1 MPVVSELGVIA
12 ITTALMHAVLL
23 GYVIIKR
30 GFSRKLPR
38 LLAAYLLM
46 ATLWDVGVLVDA
58 LPTMQ
63 HAFPLAYLYPL
74 LPLTVLLWLYTVS
87 FLPATR
93 NQWKIIGAGGGVLVV
108 MALVQFL
115 PYRLPYLPIPFS
127 GGRYLDKLTLV
138 FWPVVGT
145 AAFITGHTLW
155 LTDNLQATLHSP
167 RHQNRARLLNIALV
181 TVAVGLVLSLIPVT
195 AEVGLVIHWLG
206 ALELTYLTFSRYLP
220 DVKYSAKELL
230 GWLAITL
237 LTAAVFFAIIFLLRQ
252 WTWVSPVLWAAVS
265 SIVLT
270 MVYPIV
276 HATLGKTI
284 RRVLFANRYN
294 SAKIIKAYIH
304 AINNLL
310 LLQDLVSVSLTFISA
325 NLKIERGAF
334 FLLKNDDDDVYTF
347 AIHTNLNG
355 DLPPGIQLKKD
366 TAITKTLVDEKLPLA
381 QFALDL
387 DTRYTQ
393 CDAEAVEQLRAMGFE
408 QYFPIHRNASLVGVL
423 ALGSFSDG
431 RDYTLQDLELLST
444 IAEQTAIALENARLF
459 EDVRYNLHEMARI
472 NSMMDN
478 VFSSIQS
485 GVVTVDVQD
494 RIIVINDAAYR
505 IFNLPDEIT
514 VGTPV
519 EKLFNH
525 LPQTPLPALLRDVKT
540 TFRNYKGYEITQ
552 EVPGRGAVNLS
563 VDLSP
568 IRNAQRA
575 TIGVAMVLND
585 LTENRKL
592 QAVQN
597 LFRKYLSP
605 AVVDRLPTD
614 PAKLKLGGQRQ
625 DVTILFADI
634 RGFSTFSEHK
644 DPEDLITVLNK
655 YLSLAAEAILA
666 YEGTLDKFVG
676 DAVMAIFNAPLPQP
690 DHTLRAMRAALE
702 MQRAITEYHRQ
713 MVDDIPQLSFGVGI
727 HVGEAVI
734 GNVGTQSRMDY
745 TAIGDAVNL
754 AKRLQENTPGGR
766 ILLSAAAFERV
777 RDFVNAVPYQE
788 LVVKGRETP
797 EQTYE
802 LLGINSFSPKI

>member
-1 MPVVSELGVIA
+1 MPVLSELGVIA

-23 GYVIIKR
+23 GYVLVKR
-30 GFSRKLPR
+30 VLPR
-38 LLAAYLLM
+38 TLPTLFAAYLLM
-46 ATLWDVGVLVDA
+46 AALWDVGILVDN
-58 LPTMQ
+58 LP
-63 HAFPLAYLYPL
+63 AINFPLAYLYPL
-74 LPLTVLLWLYTVS
+74 LPMTVLLWLYTVR
-87 FLPATR
+87 FLPAPGK
-93 NQWKIIGAGGGVLVV
+93 QWKMFALAGGTLAV
-108 MALVQFL
+108 MALIQFL
-115 PYRLPYLPIPFS
+115 PYRMPYLPIPFS
-127 GGRYLDKLTLV
+127 GGRYFDRFTIV
-138 FWPVVGT
+138 FWLAVAVAG
-145 AAFITGHTLW
+145 FVMGHALW
-155 LTDNLQATLHSP
+155 LTDHLQATLHSP

-181 TVAVGLVLSLIPVT
+181 TALIGLAMGLIPIT
-195 AEVGLVIHWLG
+195 AEVGLVVHWLA
-206 ALELTYLTFSRYLP
+206 ALELTYLSFNRYLP
-220 DVKYSAKELL
+220 DIKYSAKEVL
-230 GWLAITL
+230 GWLAVTI
-237 LTAAVFFAIIFLLRQ
+237 LTATVFFAVILLSHQ
-252 WTWVSPVLWAAVS
+252 WAWTSPVMWAALS
-265 SIVLT
+265 SIVLA
-270 MVYPIV
+270 VLYPV
-276 HATLGKTI
+276 VQATLGGSI
-284 RRVLFANRYN
+284 RRILFANQYN
-294 SAKIIKAYIH
+294 SANIIKSYVH
-304 AINNLL
+304 AINSLL
-310 LLQDLVSVSLTFISA
+310 LLQDLVSVSLTFIAA

-334 FLLKNDDDDVYTF
+334 FLLENDTGDTMTF
-347 AIHTNLNG
+347 AIHSNLNG
-355 DLPPGIQLKKD
+355 DLPPFIQLKKD
-366 TAITKTLVDEKLPLA
+366 TAITRTLVDEKLPLA

-387 DTRYTQ
+387 DARYAG
-393 CDAEAVEQLRAMGFE
+393 CDPQAIQEMRGMGFE
-408 QYFPIHRNASLVGVL
+408 QYFPVHRNAAIVGIL
-423 ALGSFSDG
+423 ALGPFSDG
-431 RDYTLQDLELLST
+431 RDYTLQDIELLST

-459 EDVRYNLHEMARI
+459 EDIRHNLHEITRI

-478 VFSSIQS
+478 VFASIQS

-494 RIIVINDAAYR
+494 RIIVINDAAYH
-505 IFNLPDEIT
+505 IFNLPDDIT
-514 VGTPV
+514 IGTPV
-519 EKLFNH
+519 DRLFKH

-605 AVVDRLPTD
+605 AVVDRLPND
-614 PAKLKLGGQRQ
+614 PAELKLGGQRQ

-690 DHTLRAMRAALE
+690 DHTLRAVRAALE
-702 MQRAITEYHRQ
+702 MQRAIDKYHDMMAEYA
-713 MVDDIPQLSFGVGI
+713 PQLSFGVGI

-766 ILLSAAAFERV
+766 ILLSAAAYERV
-777 RDFVNAVPYQE
+777 KDSVNAVPYRE

-802 LLGINSFSPKI
+802 LLGIR